1 MLYSTVSVV
10 SRIHIGELPYVNAFI
25 AHYKRIGVDAVY
37 LIITKANELEPIKNY
52 LQSAGSFFK
61 YINVELKPGESIS
74 MDNMNHI
81 LHHINEDYILHIDID
96 EFLDVRSIKE
106 VITSEDADKI
116 HFPWAIT
123 VNDGVSDVSK
133 ACYGMTHRN
142 KPYKTLCRKTK
153 IVRFISNGHDFET
166 LDGVKEVISSRLLI
180 HYWGRT
186 FEDILLKALYANGF
200 NNAKN
205 STIPEVMAAVA
216 DNNVNLLPNRLKM
229 FAVLSR
235 LEKTIHLDNDY
246 SLRFIDKA
254 KEAELLS
261 ALVTNEQRDKLYAKY
276 KNFRLG
282 LDYEKHMRPYYN
294 LGLLG
299 FNWTEMK
306 V

>member
-1 MLYSTVSVV
+1 MIKSTVSVI

-25 AHYKRIGVDAVY
+25 AHYKRIGVDSIY
-37 LIITKANELEPIKNY
+37 LIITKPNELELIKNY
-52 LQSAGSFFK
+52 LQMAGSFIK
-61 YINVELKPGESIS
+61 YTCVELKPGESIS

-81 LHHINEDYILHIDID
+81 LQDINEDYLLHIDID
-96 EFLDVRSIKE
+96 EFLDVSSIKE
-106 VITSEDADKI
+106 VITSENADKI

-123 VNDGVSDVSK
+123 VNDGVSDIAK

-142 KPYKTLCRKTK
+142 KPYKTLCKKDK
-153 IVRFISNGHDFET
+153 IVKFISNGHDFET
-166 LDGVKEVISSRLLI
+166 LDGVKEIISSHLLI

-205 STIPEVMAAVA
+205 STISEVMTAVA
-216 DNNVNLLPNRLKM
+216 DNNINLLPNRLKM

-235 LEKTIHLDNDY
+235 LEKTIHLDKDY
-246 SLRFIDKA
+246 SLRFIDKT

-261 ALVTNEQRDKLYAKY
+261 ALVTNDQRDKLYAKY
-276 KNFRLG
+276 TKFRSA
-282 LDYEKHMRPYYN
+282 LDYEKQVRPYYN

-299 FNWTEMK
+299 FNWAEMK

>member
-1 MLYSTVSVV
+1 MIASTVSVI

-25 AHYKRIGVDAVY
+25 AHYKRIGVDSIY
-37 LIITKANELEPIKNY
+37 LIITKANELEQIKNY
-52 LQSAGSFFK
+52 LQSAGSFVK
-61 YINVELKPGESIS
+61 YISVELKAGESIS
-74 MDNMNHI
+74 MDNMSYI
-81 LHHINEDYILHIDID
+81 LQDISEDYILHIDID
-96 EFLDVRSIKE
+96 EFLDVSSIKE

-123 VNDGVSDVSK
+123 VNDGVSDISK

-142 KPYKTLCRKTK
+142 KPYKTLCRRAK

-166 LDGVKEVISSRLLI
+166 LDGVKEVISSHLLI

-186 FEDILLKALYANGF
+186 FEDIMLKALYANGF

-205 STIPEVMAAVA
+205 STISEVMTAVA

-235 LEKTIHLDNDY
+235 LEKTIHLERDY
-246 SLRFIDKA
+246 SLKFIDKA
-254 KEAELLS
+254 KETELLS
-261 ALVTNEQRDKLYAKY
+261 ALVTNDQRDKLYTKY
-276 KNFRLG
+276 THFRSA
-282 LDYEKHMRPYYN
+282 LDYETQVRPYYN

-299 FNWTEMK
+299 FNWAEMK